1 MPHEHYNLTSEDKFI
16 LSKLL
21 VPIPS
26 NEAKRIETLR
36 QSKLLENDSNETGF
50 NRFTSLASRLFD
62 VRNLFF
68 YLKYFFL
75 ILSLSLDAL
84 LLFEFC

>member
-62 VRNLFF
+62 VS
-68 YLKYFFL
+68 KFFL
-75 ILSLSLDAL
+75 FKIF
-84 LLFEFC
+84 LFNFISIIRCLTLV